1 MQFLI
6 DTHTLLWFVT
16 DDLKL
21 SRNALRL
28 IENETNIAILSMAIA
43 IKFSIGKLTLQQPF
57 QIFIDEQIQIN
68 DFQLLN
74 IQPPHISILSSLPL
88 HHRDP
93 FDRMLIAQSIAEGL
107 PIISADTAF
116 DVYGVT
122 RLW

>member
-16 DDLKL
+16 DDFKL
-21 SRNALRL
+21 SRNTLR
-28 IENETNIAILSMAIA
+28 
-43 IKFSIGKLTLQQPF
+43 P
-57 QIFIDEQIQIN
+57 IDERIQIN

-74 IQPPHISILSSLPL
+74 IEPPHISILSSLPL

-93 FDRMLIAQSIAEGL
+93 FDRMLIAQNIAEGL

-116 DVYGVT
+116 DAYGVT